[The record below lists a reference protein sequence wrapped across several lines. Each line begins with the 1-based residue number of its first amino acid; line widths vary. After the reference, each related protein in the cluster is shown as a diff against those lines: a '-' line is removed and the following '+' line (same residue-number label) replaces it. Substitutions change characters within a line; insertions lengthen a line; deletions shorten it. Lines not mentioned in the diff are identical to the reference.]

1 MQDPITRRPLRGGVQ
16 SGHAGTY
23 RREGMQMRGAPLQGA
38 LRRASRFARPRPHIA
53 LAPAARCAALLVAD
67 ALRRERAPSHVD
79 ARAGTGQPPSCVRAR
94 ASRAAPPSHTQ
105 PRPPRGQPPIARHHR
120 IACSCSPRHDVESG
134 SHVPAARALHAAPR
148 CMLRDPAMPVRSV
161 EPSHGGRVGFRTL
174 HLVRHAIAATR
185 CTPRSYNRTNARNGA
200 SFL

>member
-67 ALRRERAPSHVD
+67 ALRRERAPGHVD
-79 ARAGTGQPPSCVRAR
+79 ARASTGSLRPVCAR
-94 ASRAAPPSHTQ
+94 
-105 PRPPRGQPPIARHHR
+105 
-120 IACSCSPRHDVESG
+120 
-134 SHVPAARALHAAPR
+134 VPAAPRHRPIPSRAHLADSHQSRATTVSPAAA
-148 CMLRDPAMPVRSV
+148 LRAMMS
-161 EPSHGGRVGFRTL
+161 SLARTCRPL
-174 HLVRHAIAATR
+174 AR
-185 CTPRSYNRTNARNGA
+185 CTPRRGVCCVTPRCQCG
-200 SFL
+200 L